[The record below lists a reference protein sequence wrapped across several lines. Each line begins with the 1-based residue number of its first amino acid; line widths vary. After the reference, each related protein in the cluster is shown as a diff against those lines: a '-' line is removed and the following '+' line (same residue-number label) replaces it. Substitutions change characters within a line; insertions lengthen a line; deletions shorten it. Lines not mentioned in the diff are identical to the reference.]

1 MDAPVLLT
9 RATGYIGGGST
20 RSSAGLLGRA
30 YWYVLLPVHEWM
42 FSGLLHEIARRAKS
56 RRIEFD
62 RDSSRWS
69 FVWQRDRL
77 AARSE
82 GVTRR

>member
-1 MDAPVLLT
+1 
-9 RATGYIGGGST
+9 
-20 RSSAGLLGRA
+20 
-30 YWYVLLPVHEWM
+30 VHEWM
-42 FSGLLHEIARRAKS
+42 FSGLLHEIARRAKL

-62 RDSSRWS
+62 GDSSRWP
-69 FVWQRDRL
+69 FVWLRDRL